1 MACNITISGRGLQC
15 KDALGGIKEVW
26 IGQYSGTGQ
35 YAAPAAGAIADAAA
49 SGFQVDLFEMQQG
62 SSSFT
67 QTVTASTENGS
78 VYYTQVLSLSFNKML
93 AIDVA
98 QAFELNRGRLTVIV
112 VDKNDQY
119 WVMGHKNG
127 VEVTG
132 GTFVSGQAVG
142 DLNGMTIELTAMEL
156 MAAPALTTTTGGNIG
171 WGEAPTPTE
180 E

>member
-1 MACNITISGRGLQC
+1 MACSITVSGRGLQC

-26 IGQYSGTGQ
+26 IGQYTGTGQ
-35 YAAPAAGAIADAAA
+35 YAAPSGGSISDASAA
-49 SGFQVDLFEMQQG
+49 QTLQKFEMQQG

-78 VYYTQVLSLSFNKML
+78 VYYTQVLSLSFNKMS
-93 AIDVA
+93 AADVA
-98 QAFELNRGRLTVIV
+98 QAHDLNRGRLTVVV

-142 DLNGMTIELTAMEL
+142 DLNGLTMELTGMEL
-156 MAAPALTTTTGGNIG
+156 MAAPALTTTSGGSITFG
-171 WGEAPTPTE
+171 S
-180 E
+180 